1 MQFVRL
7 FVRFDSVSSVV
18 SIYSPRRSEL
28 SLTPHPI
35 LRSATHPSLCT
46 PSSALRPILRSAPH
60 SPLSTHSSLCTIPP
74 VCRNHPRNRCYTAPA
89 CICIYIRRST
99 HQSRSVQPQSLSLST
114 CMRLRIRP
122 FKLRFLTT
130 RIPAR
135 AAMAVIVFMLL
146 AQHPGADLHLRRRHG
161 RLVGIA
167 AAALA
172 LATTGIAFGLASYFG
187 TLAKAARCTEQRV
200 TARCRPVGALAACL
214 GFGGAVSV
222 RPRDG
227 RGVGVCVFIDIGI
240 LGRGLPGATAAGERS
255 RRSGGSVH
263 GVLEFD
269 DCLVQVGELA
279 AGVRVHGDEGLG
291 CGEEVAECRGCA
303 GCIGRGGGAA
313 GRCSDGG
320 RGRSGRLFGAGG
332 GRGAR
337 LFDTAAG
344 RGGAG
349 AFVRAFVGR
358 G

>member
-1 MQFVRL
+1 MLFVRL
-7 FVRFDSVSSVV
+7 FVRLLVRLLVRIDSVSSCLFA
-18 SIYSPRRSEL
+18 SSFRTFLDYAS
-28 SLTPHPI
+28 
-35 LRSATHPSLCT
+35 HPSLCT
-46 PSSALRPILRSAPH
+46 PSSALHPILRSAPH
-60 SPLSTHSSLCTIPP
+60 PPLSIHPSLCTIPP

-89 CICIYIRRST
+89 CICIYIRCNTR
-99 HQSRSVQPQSLSLST
+99 QSRSLQPPPQSLSLFT

-135 AAMAVIVFMLL
+135 AAMAAIVFKLL
-146 AQHPGADLHLRRRHG
+146 TQHPGADLHLRRRHG

-172 LATTGIAFGLASYFG
+172 FATAGIAFQLASYFG

-200 TARCRPVGALAACL
+200 AARCRPVGALAACL

-227 RGVGVCVFIDIGI
+227 RRVGVCVFIGGGI
-240 LGRGLPGATAAGERS
+240 LGRGPPGATAAGERS
-255 RRSGGSVH
+255 CGSGGSVH

-269 DCLVQVGELA
+269 DCLVQVGELT
-279 AGVRVHGDEGLG
+279 AGVRVHRYEGLG
-291 CGEEVAECRGCA
+291 CGEEVGECRGCA

-320 RGRSGRLFGAGG
+320 G
-332 GRGAR
+332 GRGGR

-349 AFVRAFVGR
+349 TLVRAFVGR